1 MCVKPSGQTPQLEEP
16 EAEPLDVPVT
26 RTHGVG
32 DCTVA
37 PPALS
42 VNRCCDGLE
51 IATELGR
58 HETLFTSEGTL
69 YPLLARLRKQG
80 WVETSWQESR
90 SGPPRRYYSLTDEG
104 RAAVRT
110 FAAIWTPFSDGVDAV
125 LGKAS

>member
-1 MCVKPSGQTPQLEEP
+1 MEPTAEGVLTQMRKGVLEFCVLAYLRSG
-16 EAEPLDVPVT
+16 
-26 RTHGVG
+26 
-32 DCTVA
+32 
-37 PPALS
+37 PAY
-42 VNRCCDGLE
+42 GLE